1 MRSWLKSSLLLALAF
16 TAAAGMD
23 PADVTRAR
31 DFGYRQQYDSAL
43 AITSAAVARDPSDPA
58 GLYWQASLVQ
68 LLNYDSVDKSLAD
81 SFHALSDR
89 AVALCRRNLKR
100 NPDDAQAHFYL
111 GMIQLNRATFLGWQQ
126 RTLSAFKV
134 LLDVAPQLN
143 AAMADDSTLT
153 DAQLGIGVVEYFK
166 ASANRYVLGLSL
178 FGSKKKAF
186 RLVTPVADQPGA
198 LQPAAQL
205 LLAYMLKEDG
215 DCSGAVR
222 YCRKLLDRYPDN
234 RTALRLMRDAQY
246 SGGMLS
252 AALATGR
259 RVEQEVLRATP
270 GNRYA
275 LSENW
280 VVCGKA
286 FARAGQKDSARVRF
300 ARVIAWEPYV
310 GEVPWLATYVREAK
324 QWRKKL

>member
-1 MRSWLKSSLLLALAF
+1 MD
-16 TAAAGMD
+16 AG
-23 PADVTRAR
+23 DVTRAR
-31 DFGYRQQYDSAL
+31 DFTYRQQYDSAL
-43 AITSAAVARDPSDPA
+43 AITSAAIARDPSDPA

-81 SFHALSDR
+81 SFYALSDR
-89 AVALCRRNLKR
+89 AVALCRRNLQR

-126 RTLSAFKV
+126 RPLPAFKV
-134 LLDVAPQLN
+134 LFDVAPQLN
-143 AAMADDSTLT
+143 AALAADPTLT

-178 FGSKKKAF
+178 LGSKKKAF
-186 RLVTPVADQPGA
+186 RLVTGVADRDGMMQS
-198 LQPAAQL
+198 AAEF

-215 DCSGAVR
+215 DCAGAAR
-222 YCRKLLDRYPDN
+222 YCRKLLGKYPGN
-234 RTALRLMRDAQY
+234 RTALRLLRDVQY
-246 SGGMLS
+246 RAGTRS

-259 RVEQEVLRATP
+259 RVEQEVLAATP

-286 FARAGQKDSARVRF
+286 FARLGQNDSARARF
-300 ARVIAWEPYV
+300 DRVIALEPYAD
-310 GEVPWLATYVREAK
+310 EVPWLPNYVREAK
-324 QWRKKL
+324 QWRKKLEK

>member
-1 MRSWLKSSLLLALAF
+1 MWLKSGLLLALTFA
-16 TAAAGMD
+16 AAAGMD
-23 PADVTRAR
+23 PLDVTRVR

-43 AITSAAVARDPSDPA
+43 AITSVAIARDPSDPA
-58 GLYWQASLVQ
+58 GLFWRASLIQ
-68 LLNYDSVDKSLAD
+68 LLVYDSVDKSLAD
-81 SFHALSDR
+81 SFHALSGR
-89 AVALCRRNLKR
+89 TVALCRRNLQS

-126 RTLSAFKV
+126 RTVSAFKV
-134 LLDVAPQLN
+134 LFGVTPHLN
-143 AAMADDSTLT
+143 AALAADPTLT
-153 DAQLGIGVVEYFK
+153 DARLGIGVVEYFK
-166 ASANRYVLGLSL
+166 AGASRYTLGLSL
-178 FGSKKKAF
+178 LGSRKKAL
-186 RLVTPVADQPGA
+186 RLVTPVADHDGA

-205 LLAYMLKEDG
+205 LLAYMLKEAG
-215 DCSGAVR
+215 DAAGAVR
-222 YCRKLLDRYPDN
+222 YCQRLLDRYPDN

-246 SGGMLS
+246 RGGMLS

-286 FARAGQKDSARVRF
+286 FAQLGQKDSARARF
-300 ARVIAWEPYV
+300 DRVIAWEPYAA
-310 GEVPWLATYVREAK
+310 EVPWLPNYVREAK
-324 QWRKKL
+324 QWRKKLGK